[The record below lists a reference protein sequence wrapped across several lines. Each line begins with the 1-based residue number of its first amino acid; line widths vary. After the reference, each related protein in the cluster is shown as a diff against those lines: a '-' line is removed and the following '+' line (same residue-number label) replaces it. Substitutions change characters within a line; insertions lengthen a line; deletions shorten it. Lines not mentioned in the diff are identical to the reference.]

1 MINKALLD
9 KEVQDYIRLNA
20 DADVNKIIL
29 KGSPF
34 KDIDVKEIANQIQG
48 RKATAKKL
56 PLWANT
62 DGIIYPP
69 KLNLE
74 QSSSEITALYKSKLV
89 KNANLVDLTGGFG
102 VDDFYFAKEAKE
114 VVHCELNPQLS
125 ALAQHNNQLLGAQN
139 IAYYTGDSYEYLQ
152 KIQQTDII
160 YTDPSRR
167 VENSK
172 VFLLQDCEPNIIQH
186 LDFYLSKAS
195 KIILKAAPILDIYA
209 AVKAL
214 KYVSEIHV
222 VSVNN
227 ECKELLFIIEKQV
240 SATKIICALLTAE
253 KQNILEFPY
262 LEEENIISPS
272 YKNPETYLYEPDAA
286 ILKAGLFKSI
296 AQKFDLYKLH
306 QHSHLYTSKELKND
320 FPGRVL
326 KINHVLEF
334 KQFSKQHLKKA
345 NVVCRNF
352 HLKPEEVKKKFKIDD
367 GSNTYLYCTTAHN
380 EHKIMIIAER
390 IS

>member
-1 MINKALLD
+1 MNKALLD

-20 DADVNKIIL
+20 DVDVNKIIL

-34 KDIDVKEIANQIQG
+34 KGIDVKEIANQIQG
-48 RKATAKKL
+48 KKATAKKL

-89 KNANLVDLTGGFG
+89 KNAKLVDLTGGFG

-114 VVHCELNPQLS
+114 VVHCELNTQLS

-139 IAYYTGDSYEYLQ
+139 ITFHTGDSHEYLQ

-227 ECKELLFIIEKQV
+227 ECKELLFIIEKQA
-240 SATKIICALLTAE
+240 SATKIICALLSVDH
-253 KQNILEFPY
+253 QNILEFPY

-306 QHSHLYTSKELKND
+306 QHSHVYTSTVLKQD

-326 KINHVLEF
+326 KIKAYYDL
-334 KQFSKQHLKKA
+334 KQFSRQQIEQA
-345 NVVCRNF
+345 NVICRNF
-352 HLKPEEVKKKFKIDD
+352 PLKPEEVKKKFKIKD
-367 GSNTYLYCTTAHN
+367 GGDTYLYCTTISN
-380 EHKIMIIAER
+380 GLKIMIIAER
-390 IS
+390 II

>member
-1 MINKALLD
+1 MNKALLD
-9 KEVQDYIRLNA
+9 KEVQDYIRLIA

-34 KDIDVKEIANQIQG
+34 KNIDVKEIANQIQG
-48 RKATAKKL
+48 KKSTLKKL

-89 KNANLVDLTGGFG
+89 KNAKLVDLTGGFG

-125 ALAQHNNQLLGAQN
+125 ALAKHNNQLLGAQN
-139 IAYYTGDSYEYLQ
+139 IAYYTGDSHEYLQ

-227 ECKELLFIIEKQV
+227 ECKELLFVIEKQA
-240 SATKIICALLTAE
+240 SATKIICALLSADH
-253 KQNILEFPY
+253 QNILEFPY
-262 LEEENIISPS
+262 LEEENIISAS

-296 AQKFDLYKLH
+296 AQKFNLNKLH
-306 QHSHLYTSKELKND
+306 QHSHVYTSTALEQD

-326 KINHVLEF
+326 KIKAYYDL
-334 KQFSKQHLKKA
+334 KQFSRQQIEKA
-345 NVVCRNF
+345 NVICRNF
-352 HLKPEEVKKKFKIDD
+352 PLKPEEVKKKFKIKD
-367 GSNTYLYCTTAHN
+367 GGDTYLYCTTISN
-380 EHKIMIIAER
+380 GLKIMIIAER
-390 IS
+390 II

>member
-1 MINKALLD
+1 MNKALLD

-34 KDIDVKEIANQIQG
+34 KNIDVKEIANQIQG
-48 RKATAKKL
+48 KKSTLKKL

-89 KNANLVDLTGGFG
+89 KNAKLVDLTGGFG

-125 ALAQHNNQLLGAQN
+125 ALAKHNNQLLGAQN
-139 IAYYTGDSYEYLQ
+139 IAYYTGDSHEYLQ

-227 ECKELLFIIEKQV
+227 ECKELLFVIEKQA
-240 SATKIICALLTAE
+240 SATKIICALLSADH
-253 KQNILEFPY
+253 QNILEFPY
-262 LEEENIISPS
+262 LEEENIINAS

-296 AQKFDLYKLH
+296 AQKFNLNKLH
-306 QHSHLYTSKELKND
+306 QHSHVYTSTALEQD

-326 KINHVLEF
+326 KIKAYYDL
-334 KQFSKQHLKKA
+334 KQFSRQQIEKA
-345 NVVCRNF
+345 NVICRNF
-352 HLKPEEVKKKFKIDD
+352 PLKPEEVKKKFKIKD
-367 GSNTYLYCTTAHN
+367 GGDTYLYCTTISN
-380 EHKIMIIAER
+380 GLKIMIIAER
-390 IS
+390 II